1 MIKLDNMKNSA
12 VFISEI
18 EKMVDGGYENYI
30 DAIVFYCQKTGM
42 DVETAASLLKN
53 SAKIKSKI
61 QKEAEKLNLLPKT
74 NDLGV

>member
-1 MIKLDNMKNSA
+1 MIKIVNMKTSA
-12 VFISEI
+12 AFIAEI
-18 EKMVDGGYENYI
+18 ENMVESGHGSYI
-30 DAIVFYCQKTGM
+30 DVVVEYCQKNNM

-61 QKEAEKLNLLPKT
+61 QKEAEKINLLPKT